1 MRAEDSEVERE
12 LNNKIFEELKDTL
25 PKYKYF
31 VIAKGKFI
39 GAYDSLDYDNGWED
53 SRVKSSLFE
62 YFNPAL

>member
-25 PKYKYF
+25 PKDKYF

-39 GAYDSLDYDNGWED
+39 GAYDSLD
-53 SRVKSSLFE
+53 
-62 YFNPAL
+62 